1 MARSLTIKSLISQL
15 ENIFGRQPENYMLTL
30 VNEGLMD
37 IAVTKQENVQSSKA
51 NLEQKKR
58 WYNLPSNAIDI
69 VKIEILDTNSRYVM
83 IPKLADSHRLL
94 RDDTDESEDSLT

>member
-1 MARSLTIKSLISQL
+1 MARSLTIKSVISQL

-37 IAVTKQENVQSSKA
+37 IAVTKQENVISAKT
-51 NLEQKKR
+51 NLEKKKR
-58 WYNLPSNAIDI
+58 WYELPSNTIDI
-69 VKIEILDTNSRYVM
+69 VKVEILDTNNRYIM
-83 IPKLADSHRLL
+83 IPKLADSHRIL

>member
-1 MARSLTIKSLISQL
+1 MARSLTIKSVISQL

-37 IAVTKQENVQSSKA
+37 IAVTKQENVVSAKT
-51 NLEQKKR
+51 NLEKKKR
-58 WYNLPSNAIDI
+58 WYELPSNTIDI
-69 VKIEILDTNSRYVM
+69 VKIEILDTNDRYVM
-83 IPKLADSHRLL
+83 IPRLADSHKIL